1 MNDKSSSLTKR
12 SWFTIVFFG
21 LMGQIAWNVENIY
34 FNTFLYNSVYEKGA
48 AAGEPPVTKAI
59 AIMVALSAA
68 TAVVTTFLMGTLS
81 DRINRRKAFISVGYI
96 AWGAV
101 TAAFGLISKENVA
114 AVTGISDPAKVLT
127 FTVWTVIIMDC
138 VMTFMGSTR
147 HDSAFN
153 AWVTDVTSE
162 GNRPLVETVLTAL
175 PVVAMGVVA
184 GLGAVVVNTGYP
196 LFFLMLGGTVSVCGV
211 IGLFT
216 IRDSKTGVA
225 RGEKRKTGYFS
236 ELVYGFRPRV
246 IADNSRLYLA
256 LCAVCLFSVAG
267 QVFTP
272 YIVIYLQH
280 VILPATGELFTS
292 GVIAPAAAGIAVLAA
307 GIAAVM
313 LTAKKWGR
321 EKALI
326 VAAALFTAGLFL
338 TAYGKNAGTF
348 ILCAAPMGAGYIPLI
363 ILLNASVRDLT
374 PEDNVGLFQGVRMI
388 FTVLLPMVIG
398 PAIGDIAIRSSSVGY
413 INEYGV
419 EATVPTALMFT
430 CAGAV
435 GALVF
440 IPVIAL
446 NVLKLKK
453 KSGSPAADGNT

>member
-1 MNDKSSSLTKR
+1 
-12 SWFTIVFFG
+12 
-21 LMGQIAWNVENIY
+21 MG
-34 FNTFLYNSVYEKGA
+34 
-48 AAGEPPVTKAI
+48 
-59 AIMVALSAA
+59 
-68 TAVVTTFLMGTLS
+68 
-81 DRINRRKAFISVGYI
+81 
-96 AWGAV
+96 
-101 TAAFGLISKENVA
+101 ISKENVA

-138 VMTFMGSTR
+138 VMTFMGSTSN
-147 HDSAFN
+147 DSAFN

-374 PEDNVGLFQGVRMI
+374 P
-388 FTVLLPMVIG
+388 
-398 PAIGDIAIRSSSVGY
+398 
-413 INEYGV
+413 
-419 EATVPTALMFT
+419 
-430 CAGAV
+430 AGSFSRV
-435 GALVF
+435 
-440 IPVIAL
+440 
-446 NVLKLKK
+446 
-453 KSGSPAADGNT
+453 